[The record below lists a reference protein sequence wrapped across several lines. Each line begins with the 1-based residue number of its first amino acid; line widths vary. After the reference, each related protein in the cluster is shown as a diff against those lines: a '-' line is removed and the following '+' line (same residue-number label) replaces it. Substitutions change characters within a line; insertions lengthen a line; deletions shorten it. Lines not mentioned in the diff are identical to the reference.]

1 MTKTW
6 TVQSTNDYDLIAKEI
21 LSTAFDKRVFFVEG
35 NMGAGKTTLIKHLA
49 LALGV
54 KQMVNSPTFSIV
66 NEYTDKD
73 ENPVYHFDLF
83 RIKNKRDLREVGIEE
98 YVFSG
103 FYCFI
108 EWPQLAEEFVDEKAV
123 ITIKNTGNEVR
134 TVQLSFD

>member
-54 KQMVNSPTFSIV
+54 SK
-66 NEYTDKD
+66 
-73 ENPVYHFDLF
+73 
-83 RIKNKRDLREVGIEE
+83 
-98 YVFSG
+98 
-103 FYCFI
+103 
-108 EWPQLAEEFVDEKAV
+108 W
-123 ITIKNTGNEVR
+123 
-134 TVQLSFD
+134 